1 MTEDWR
7 IWRPAIWLAI
17 LGVAALALLSAPYLG
32 ILILGG
38 SLGVGARINQRRRRV
53 NRSRS

>member
-17 LGVAALALLSAPYLG
+17 LGGLALLEFSAPYLG
-32 ILILGG
+32 ILILGA
-38 SLGVGARINQRRRRV
+38 SVGVGARINQRRRRI
-53 NRSRS
+53 SRRNP